1 MFSHLSNVIY
11 ASFYQYIHKYNAL
24 WKKIIVLMTIL
35 GFSATAYLTFSCR
48 TLPNNGC
55 DFFHRHNE
63 IQLILAHQNP
73 YYKWKTFTTIPEMV
87 LLPNAPWA
95 YSFALPICWL
105 PRPHAL
111 FVFTILEFIGVI
123 LTLYLLY
130 LFYNKELNNVLY
142 SLFFTSFTIAG
153 VIRKDLS
160 VGNYVLFCALGV
172 CLMIYFLNKN
182 KQFWAGLAWGLVM
195 IKPQLGVLLFIPL
208 FLKKQ
213 YICIITA
220 VLFCCLL
227 SLIPC
232 YFINENPIKLFFQTT
247 ELGAQ
252 LAADTDRGGLFLL
265 FYKLKNIPIEIV
277 YKVAFWTGVVLVCI
291 FSWNVR
297 KSNNWLV
304 LLTPTAVYTSF
315 WVYANLCNLIM
326 CIFIIT
332 LLAIIIVNAE
342 TPIIKLSAFILWGI
356 SILPV
361 PYNLPSIGLFLKYL
375 ISLLS
380 ILFIIIA
387 IKKDCSLKLKY
398 VEQSVNPQNY

>member
-11 ASFYQYIHKYNAL
+11 TSYCQYIHKYNAL
-24 WKKIIVLMTIL
+24 WKKIIILMTIL

-123 LTLYLLY
+123 LLLYLIY
-130 LFYNKELNNVLY
+130 LFYNKELSNVLY

-213 YICIITA
+213 YICITTA
-220 VLFCCLL
+220 VLMCCIL
-227 SLIPC
+227 SLVPC
-232 YFINENPIKLFFQTT
+232 FFLNENPVKLLLQTT

-252 LAADTDRGGLFLL
+252 MAADSDRGGIFLL
-265 FYKLKNIPIEIV
+265 LYHMKEAPIEII
-277 YKVAFWTGVVLVCI
+277 YKVAFWTGVILVCVL
-291 FSWNVR
+291 SWQVR
-297 KSNNWLV
+297 KSNNWL
-304 LLTPTAVYTSF
+304 LLLMPAAVYSSF

-326 CIFIIT
+326 LIFIII
-332 LLAIIIVNAE
+332 LLANIIINAKIPLVKM
-342 TPIIKLSAFILWGI
+342 TAFVLWGI
-356 SILPV
+356 SILPF
-361 PYNLPSIGLFLKYL
+361 PHSIPSVGLFLKYL
-375 ISLLS
+375 LTLLA
-380 ILFIIIA
+380 IIFTIVA
-387 IKKDCSLKLKY
+387 TKKDNSLKLKY
-398 VEQSVNPQNY
+398 FEQSVNPQN